1 MYRVLNGDKVR
12 LIHTF
17 QYLCTLKHRNMPA
30 AKFEIKR
37 ICELCGTPFLAKTIT
52 SRYCSHACS
61 NIAYK
66 RRVAEDNKRQHL
78 DAVIS
83 QIPGER
89 DYISVSEAAAMFG
102 VSKDTI
108 RRLIRDSE
116 IPSINLGKR
125 LTRISKSALLN
136 RLPLRETPVNKDVAL
151 PKSYNLEPENCYTI
165 GEIIKNYNIS
175 EKAVYC
181 IIRKHGI
188 PMRQLGKMV
197 YVPKSEIDTLVKKGT
212 LV

>member
-1 MYRVLNGDKVR
+1 M
-12 LIHTF
+12 
-17 QYLCTLKHRNMPA
+17 
-30 AKFEIKR
+30 
-37 ICELCGTPFLAKTIT
+37 
-52 SRYCSHACS
+52 
-61 NIAYK
+61 
-66 RRVAEDNKRQHL
+66 

-188 PMRQLGKMV
+188 PMRQLGNMV